1 MCACVSLSLS
11 RYHPLTLCHHYYYHY
26 YYHPFYYHYRFGINL
41 PNFQMGF
48 IEFVVA
54 PLILTVVQLFY
65 PLYPIGDS
73 ILTNYLKWGE
83 KRREEIYCDNTIVDK
98 EEEMMKVDSRME
110 NFRAKFE
117 VLDSLRDKPVRPDT
131 SRARLYQ
138 RGGDQQSRAAAGHQV
153 GKGRNSV
160 SPLKVVGL
168 PKVKKILGKDMD

>member
-1 MCACVSLSLS
+1 
-11 RYHPLTLCHHYYYHY
+11 
-26 YYHPFYYHYRFGINL
+26 
-41 PNFQMGF
+41 
-48 IEFVVA
+48 
-54 PLILTVVQLFY
+54 
-65 PLYPIGDS
+65 
-73 ILTNYLKWGE
+73 
-83 KRREEIYCDNTIVDK
+83 
-98 EEEMMKVDSRME
+98 MMKVDSRME